1 MSHTVVIPCAGKGT
15 RLYPMTKNTSKSM
28 LDLGNFK
35 IIDYAISE
43 SLMSG
48 ATKIILIISPGDLK
62 LKKHIN
68 NIYNSNKLPFV
79 QDINKFTI
87 DFIMVE
93 QITPKGLGDAI
104 NLAKVHI
111 SENHFGIILPD
122 DFIFSTNPILKN
134 MREVSLNLKSNILL
148 GKKISKDLVSNFG
161 IIELSDYKNSS
172 YRKVACLKEKPHPN
186 NTQSN
191 ISILGRYYL
200 STKIFDYL
208 DILNP
213 GHGGEIQLTD
223 ALVELLKSEN
233 FYVIDSQ
240 SIHFDVGSK
249 EGYNDAN
256 NYLSQL

>member
-1 MSHTVVIPCAGKGT
+1 MSNTVVIPCAGKGT

-79 QDINKFTI
+79 KDINKFTT
-87 DFIMVE
+87 DFILVE

-111 SENHFGIILPD
+111 SENYFGIILPD
-122 DFIFSTNPILKN
+122 DFIFSTNPILEN

-148 GKKISKDLVSNFG
+148 GKKIPKDLVNSFG
-161 IIELSDYKNSS
+161 IIELADCENAS

-186 NTQSN
+186 ETKSN

-208 DILNP
+208 DTIKS

-223 ALVELLKSEN
+223 ALVKLLKSEN
-233 FYVIDSQ
+233 FYVIDADSP
-240 SIHFDVGSK
+240 HFDLGSK
-249 EGYNDAN
+249 EGYNHAN